1 MTQLF
6 DDAGERVSVTVI
18 KAGPCVIAR
27 RKTIAA
33 DGYDAVAVGFEP
45 ATKEKKITKPIAG
58 LYKKAG
64 VKPHKFLKEFRPQK
78 YDGLD
83 VGKDITVALFKKGD
97 FVDVSG
103 MTKGRGFQGVIKRC
117 GKSGG
122 PAAHGSKFHRTTGSV
137 GMRTWPGRV
146 LPGTGMAGQMGNVK
160 RTIKRLKVVNIDA
173 DKNLLFVEGAV
184 PGARNGLVVVSSKT
198 L

>member
-1 MTQLF
+1 MAQALRSALH
-6 DDAGERVSVTVI
+6 DRVVTEPTEVT
-18 KAGPCVIAR
+18 R
-27 RKTIAA
+27 
-33 DGYDAVAVGFEP
+33 YHDAVAVGFEP

-122 PAAHGSKFHRTTGSV
+122 PAAHGSKFHHTTGSV

>member
-1 MTQLF
+1 MLGLLGKKLGMTQLF

-64 VKPHKFLKEFRPQK
+64 VKPHKFLKE
-78 YDGLD
+78 
-83 VGKDITVALFKKGD
+83 I
-97 FVDVSG
+97 
-103 MTKGRGFQGVIKRC
+103 GRASCRE
-117 GKSGG
+117 
-122 PAAHGSKFHRTTGSV
+122 
-137 GMRTWPGRV
+137 RV
-146 LPGTGMAGQMGNVK
+146 
-160 RTIKRLKVVNIDA
+160 
-173 DKNLLFVEGAV
+173 
-184 PGARNGLVVVSSKT
+184 
-198 L
+198 